1 MQSGGLKFQ
10 PPSLKQNNLISS
22 PPRKNTLS
30 CFSTD
35 KKHIFFYL
43 CVLFLFPGETG
54 VCALR
59 GLSLSRLIS
68 IFLSLSSFLLLP
80 LLPSLKKPS
89 KSDFSCFNFF
99 PSAHAGGERGRK
111 NITHMLRLPAFLTK
125 RKEKKEKKKKLPPFP
140 AFNAL

>member
-22 PPRKNTLS
+22 PPRKNTFP

-35 KKHIFFYL
+35 KKPQIFLFL
-43 CVLFLFPGETG
+43 CVIFVSGG
-54 VCALR
+54 NWSVCSA
-59 GLSLSRLIS
+59 RLIS
-68 IFLSLSSFLLLP
+68 LSPNFDFSLSKLFSTPPPSFLA
-80 LLPSLKKPS
+80 SKNPS

-99 PSAHAGGERGRK
+99 PSAHAGGERRRK

-125 RKEKKEKKKKLPPFP
+125 RKGKKKRKNSPP